1 MTWYNFIRE
10 KCITYRGKPH
20 VKEEKGMLDF
30 IQQTDWAIL
39 HGIQNSLRCSFMDF
53 VMPKITTLGNGGAIW
68 ITLAVCLMI
77 SRKYRRYGFVMLS
90 ALAVGALIGNICLKP
105 LVARARPCWIES
117 VSLLI
122 RNPKDYS
129 FPSGHTL
136 SSVIGAVVLIA
147 ADRKFGWF
155 AIPLAALIA
164 FSRLYLYVHFPSDV
178 LTAAVMGV
186 IIGLAMIILAKKILF
201 PKWEKGWNIRR

>member
-1 MTWYNFIRE
+1 M
-10 KCITYRGKPH
+10 PD
-20 VKEEKGMLDF
+20 V
-30 IQQTDWAIL
+30 IQQLDWTIL
-39 HGIQNSLRCSFMDF
+39 HGIQDSLRCGFLDF

-68 ITLAVCLMI
+68 IILAVCLMI
-77 SRKYRRYGFVMLS
+77 SHKYRKYGFVMIS
-90 ALAVGALIGNICLKP
+90 ALAVGALIGNVCIKP

-122 RNPKDYS
+122 QNPRDYS

-136 SSVIGAVVLIA
+136 SSVIGAVVLTA
-147 ADRKFGWF
+147 ANRKFGWF

-186 IIGLAMIILAKKILF
+186 IIGVAVVKLANRFILKSS
-201 PKWEKGWNIRR
+201 GN

>member
-1 MTWYNFIRE
+1 M
-10 KCITYRGKPH
+10 P
-20 VKEEKGMLDF
+20 DF
-30 IQQTDWAIL
+30 IQQLDWTIL
-39 HGIQNSLRCSFMDF
+39 HGIQDFLRCGFMDF

-77 SRKYRRYGFVMLS
+77 SRKYRKYGFVMIS
-90 ALAVGALIGNICLKP
+90 ALAVGALIGNVCIKP

-122 RNPKDYS
+122 QNPGDYS

-136 SSVIGAVVLIA
+136 SSVIGAVVLTA
-147 ADRKFGWF
+147 ANRKFGWF

-186 IIGLAMIILAKKILF
+186 IIGVAVVKLAKRFLLKCS
-201 PKWEKGWNIRR
+201 GN

>member
-1 MTWYNFIRE
+1 M
-10 KCITYRGKPH
+10 PD
-20 VKEEKGMLDF
+20 V
-30 IQQTDWAIL
+30 IQQLDWTIL
-39 HGIQNSLRCSFMDF
+39 HGIQDSLRCVFLDF

-68 ITLAVCLMI
+68 IILAVCLMI
-77 SRKYRRYGFVMLS
+77 SRKYRKYGFVMIS
-90 ALAVGALIGNICLKP
+90 ALAVGALIGNVCIKP

-122 RNPKDYS
+122 QNPKDYS

-136 SSVIGAVVLIA
+136 SSVIGAVVLTA
-147 ADRKFGWF
+147 ANRKIGWF

-186 IIGLAMIILAKKILF
+186 IIGVAVVKLANRFILKSS
-201 PKWEKGWNIRR
+201 GN